1 LPRSSGAKS
10 SQAKILI
17 AEDTADLR
25 EALTEVLIELD
36 YNVLAAS
43 DGYEAITM
51 FQDFDP
57 DLAILDIHMPMMNG
71 ADTCKVIRRTSD
83 IPIIMFTAADEV
95 EEVNGAIEKGATDFV
110 LKTSGIEELATR
122 IESHLARSRPHKR
135 SLEPV
140 SHLAITPLLPNV
152 HISTGSRKAIKTFSV
167 VIDPSKISRSH
178 ITTVLDRL
186 NQNYIEVETAAQ
198 GTLAIERH
206 DPDIVITEYALPDM
220 DAYQMLSGLERGR
233 NAKKLIHII
242 MSNRL
247 SPEPQ
252 RKLKFVGVNDFLVKP
267 LQGGKVEV
275 IVGKCVK
282 KVLRNLNRSARVAI

>member
-1 LPRSSGAKS
+1 MPRSSGAKS

-110 LKTSGIEELATR
+110 LKASGIEELATR

-140 SHLAITPLLPNV
+140 SHLAITPLMPNV